1 MAALAAIFAAAA
13 RVYLQRY
20 PLPLAAVAGIYV
32 CFMLSL
38 ALALAPGL
46 RGSRAA
52 LERWFP
58 SRRKAPALV
67 LIWVAPYLIYA
78 AGTGD
83 FRWSAL
89 ATLVGVGGAMV
100 ALYAWFPVRA
110 EAKFGWQDA
119 AVAGVLIAVVLS
131 RQLRGIWNVPQ
142 NQDFVGRLYLIG
154 VAAWCWTLVR
164 VVPELGY
171 DLWPCRESLL
181 APLTRR
187 SEGTH
192 PLPDG
197 RGSETTH
204 PLPDGRGSETAH
216 PLPDGR
222 GSETAHPL
230 PGGRGSETA
239 QPLPDGRGSETAQPL
254 PDGRGSETAQPLP
267 DGRGSE
273 TAQPLPDGRGSETA
287 QPLPDGRGSETAQ
300 PLPDGRGS
308 ETQVAAQLLKAA
320 GVNFVWFA
328 LLALPAGLA
337 LRFIAWNPRWRGW
350 PQLGLDYLQIFLFIA
365 LLEELFFRGFLQTLL
380 AKTLRS
386 QYGAQALVACLF
398 GLFHILHAPFPNW
411 RYVALATVA
420 GWFYGSAFRQGGGVM
435 AAALTHA
442 AVDTVWRT
450 FFTRG

>member
-1 MAALAAIFAAAA
+1 MAALAVIFAAAA

-52 LERWFP
+52 LERWFT
-58 SRRKAPALV
+58 SRRRTPALV
-67 LIWVAPYLIYA
+67 LIWVVPYLIYA

-89 ATLVGVGGAMV
+89 ATLLAVGAAMV
-100 ALYAWFPVRA
+100 AIYACFPVREEA
-110 EAKFGWQDA
+110 EFGWQDA
-119 AVAGVLIAVVLS
+119 CVAGVLIAVVLS

-142 NQDFVGRLYLIG
+142 NLDFVGRLYLIG

-164 VVPELGY
+164 VVPGLGY

-181 APLTRR
+181 APLPGDR
-187 SEGTH
+187 SSETQ

-197 RGSETTH
+197 RGSETARPLPDGRGSETAR

-216 PLPDGR
+216 PLPEGR
-222 GSETAHPL
+222 GSETA
-230 PGGRGSETA
+230 R
-239 QPLPDGRGSETAQPL
+239 PLPDGRGSQTRDRSL
-254 PDGRGSETAQPLP
+254 T
-267 DGRGSE
+267 
-273 TAQPLPDGRGSETA
+273 
-287 QPLPDGRGSETAQ
+287 
-300 PLPDGRGS
+300 
-308 ETQVAAQLLKAA
+308 VAAQLLRAA

-386 QYGAQALVACLF
+386 EYGAQALVACLF